1 MPILI
6 QQEAVPVR
14 TVVALFLTFSLAAL
28 PAAAAVHEARIPLHD
43 GQLRSL
49 DLSRALLSH
58 CHIRGVEI
66 NTGSIDL
73 HSIAGSLFVH
83 SLNAALGDGCN
94 ISLQDDSLLL

>member
-1 MPILI
+1 MPIISTGGRL
-6 QQEAVPVR
+6 VR
-14 TVVALFLTFSLAAL
+14 NIVALFVTLSLAAL
-28 PAAAAVHEARIPLHD
+28 PAAAAVHESRIPLHD

-66 NTGSIDL
+66 NAGSIDL
-73 HSIAGSLFVH
+73 RGVAGSLFVH

-94 ISLQDDSLLL
+94 ISLQDD